1 MYPPQNIIPVTKSM
15 RMRKLW
21 DMSNIAEKVLTDGTL
36 IERSEVGQTLVRY
49 RWGDNI
55 KADRNVLVLE
65 GVDYNHCCSG

>member
-1 MYPPQNIIPVTKSM
+1 
-15 RMRKLW
+15 
-21 DMSNIAEKVLTDGTL
+21 MSNIAEKVLTDGTL